1 MRGRMDIDMDH
12 ANGHQTN
19 GNGVGHETKEV
30 SVPFVFAS
38 LTALIIG
45 AFLSALLAVG
55 IFQFF
60 KSTYR
65 PDQAAKES
73 TTVIPPQPRIE
84 EHPAEQLQG
93 IRAREDHVLSSY
105 AVIDQKQGVVR
116 VPIDR
121 AIDML
126 VQKGL
131 PSHNYLEDI
140 EAGRKPP
147 APAPPPKSQGSSNA
161 Q

>member
-1 MRGRMDIDMDH
+1 MDH
-12 ANGHQTN
+12 AGEHQNN

-60 KSTYR
+60 KSTYH
-65 PDQAAKES
+65 PDQNAKES
-73 TTVIPPQPRIE
+73 KEVIPPQPRIE
-84 EHPAEQLQG
+84 EHPAEQLQSV
-93 IRAREDHVLSSY
+93 RAREDHILSSY
-105 AVIDQKQGVVR
+105 AVIDPKQGVVR
-116 VPIDR
+116 VPINR

-126 VQKGL
+126 AQKGL
-131 PSHNYLEDI
+131 PSHNYLDDVM
-140 EAGRKPP
+140 AGRKPP
-147 APAPPPKSQGSSNA
+147 AAAPPPKTQGSSNV